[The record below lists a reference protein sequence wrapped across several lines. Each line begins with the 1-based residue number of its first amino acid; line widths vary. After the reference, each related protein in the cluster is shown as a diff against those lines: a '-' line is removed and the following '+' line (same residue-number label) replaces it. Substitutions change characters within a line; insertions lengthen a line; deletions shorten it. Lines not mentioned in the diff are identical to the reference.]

1 MKKNPFLGMEFYK
14 KIEKTNDENLKK
26 ILVMLY
32 IFSENRKK
40 YGKKGDELVINFY
53 KEIEKKITKTA
64 LDKTKKFLKVA
75 EKEINT
81 NEMKN
86 LDKKLNSF

>member
-1 MKKNPFLGMEFYK
+1 VKKNPFLGMEFYK